1 MRIVV
6 SDIETDAI
14 ENPDTLWLHGGI
26 DLKTRERFQFE
37 PFRGE
42 KEKQEAIKW
51 SESVDLW
58 IGHNF
63 IPYDAKQLNRLLRPR
78 LIDPTK
84 VIDTMVVSRLLHY
97 DRPTPPGCKSGHSL
111 KAHGIRLGIHK
122 GDFSK
127 FDQWSEEMV
136 EYWKGDLDVTEVLFE
151 DFKPYI
157 YDPDWK
163 SSMRVEHD
171 IQIEMERQK
180 YYGFDFDSEKAKPML
195 ESITKKMKV
204 LEAGFQEDFPPTL
217 EHVKTLNYVVKKD
230 GQEGVHVQNAKQNH
244 AMTKVEDGQLLC
256 YDYVPFKPGS
266 PQRRVD
272 VLWEAGWKPF
282 EKTKT
287 HQKFGRLK
295 VGSPYGKAGTPMT
308 QEFYDNKKAHL
319 DRYGWTCGEDNLA
332 TLPAKA
338 PAGARNLAQ
347 WLTLE
352 GRRSS
357 LVEWLGQ
364 VKSDGRIHGSVM
376 GIGAW
381 TGRCAHKGPNTANIA
396 SPFHGEPK
404 NAVQEVKKEYDY
416 DMRALWGVGEGE
428 WQVGCDAAGIQ
439 LRILACTLNK
449 HFKSEAYI
457 KAIVEGRKED
467 ETDIHNVNR
476 KALGLAHLTR
486 DDAKTFVYAWLLN
499 AGIPKIASIL
509 RTTPQIATKSRE
521 NFESSI
527 DGLKDMK
534 NKLLPYIADQGW
546 FTGYDGRKV
555 PVPNLHKCLAGIL
568 QNGEAV
574 LMKHWIVEWLA
585 QARKEKIDFN
595 LMGFVHDETETKVR
609 GSRDSAERLAQIQ
622 EETIITVGQRLG
634 ITCPLEAESKIG
646 KNWAECH

>member
-6 SDIETDAI
+6 SDIETNAI
-14 ENPDTLWLHGGI
+14 DDPDTLWLHGGT

-42 KEKQEAIKW
+42 KEKQEAIEW

-63 IPYDAKQLNRLLRPR
+63 ISYDAKQLNRLLRLR

-122 GDFSK
+122 GDFNK
-127 FDQWSEEMV
+127 FDEYSEEMV
-136 EYWKGDLDVTEVLFE
+136 EYWKGDLDVTEALFE

-204 LEAGFQEDFPPTL
+204 LEEGFQEDFPPTL

-230 GQEGVHVQNAKQNH
+230 GEEGVHVQNAKQNH
-244 AMTKVEDGQLLC
+244 AMTKVEDNQLLC

-295 VGSPYGKAGTPMT
+295 VGSPYGKAETPMT

-381 TGRCAHKGPNTANIA
+381 TGRSAHKGPNTANISA
-396 SPFHGEPK
+396 PFHGTPR
-404 NAVQEVKKEYDY
+404 NAVEEIKQEYDY
-416 DMRALWGVGEGE
+416 DMRACWKVPDGSFLVGV
-428 WQVGCDAAGIQ
+428 DAEGIQ
-439 LRILACTLNK
+439 LRVLGDQIWQ
-449 HFKSEAYI
+449 HFDEPSYAE
-457 KAIVEGRKED
+457 AIVNGKKEN
-467 ETDIHNVNR
+467 ETDIHNVNK
-476 KALGLAHLTR
+476 KALNLSHLTR
-486 DDAKTFVYAWLLN
+486 DDAKTFIYAWVLN
-499 AGIPKIASIL
+499 AGDPKIASIL
-509 RTTPQIATKSRE
+509 RTTTPIAVKSKQ
-521 NFESSI
+521 NFERSI
-527 DGLKDMK
+527 AGLKPFK
-534 NKLLPYIADQGW
+534 EKFLPYVAKQGW

-555 PVPNLHKCLAGIL
+555 PVPSLHKTLAGIL

-574 LMKHWIVEWLA
+574 VMKH
-585 QARKEKIDFN
+585 ARIMWTKELNASQINFKPV
-595 LMGFVHDETETKVR
+595 GFIHDEWQTEVIGTREEADYVAEVQKDSIRKV
-609 GSRDSAERLAQIQ
+609 GLE
-622 EETIITVGQRLG
+622 LG
-634 ITCPLEAESKIG
+634 FKCPLAGSGDIG
-646 KNWAECH
+646 LNWAETH